1 MVASSQCHDEYK
13 QVYRHGKARWLPVIS
28 VMMSTYKFIGMV
40 KHDGCQF
47 SSVMMSTNKFKGI
60 VKNDGCQ
67 FSSVMMSTNKFK
79 GIVKNDGCQLL
90 VS

>member
-13 QVYRHGKARWLPVIS
+13 QVYRHGKERWLPVIS
-28 VMMSTYKFIGMV
+28 VMMSTDKFKGMV
-40 KHDGCQF
+40 KNDGCQF
-47 SSVMMSTNKFKGI
+47 SNVMMSTNRFKGI

-67 FSSVMMSTNKFK
+67 FSRVMMSTNKFK
-79 GIVKNDGCQLL
+79 VIVKNDGCQLL